1 MDGRGIFAVTMC
13 RILMLEGVPSLASE
27 LWGILGSLGKELGW
41 RLEVLGSITL
51 LTIREVF

>member
-1 MDGRGIFAVTMC
+1 MDGRGIFAITMC
-13 RILMLEGVPSLASE
+13 RILMLEGVPPLASE

-51 LTIREVF
+51 VAIREVF